1 MSGLTDNIENALD
14 RFEYNLSSMS
24 FEDAYD
30 QLSQEIF
37 NIRLDNVRR
46 MIAERKAPTKE
57 DGELIKAVQSEFNEM
72 SKMYQQMKKDGRL
85 VAVTPNKNF
94 GEQLLDTVKKKKTV
108 IGEVV
113 RMLPKDQK
121 E

>member
-1 MSGLTDNIENALD
+1 
-14 RFEYNLSSMS
+14 
-24 FEDAYD
+24 
-30 QLSQEIF
+30 
-37 NIRLDNVRR
+37 
-46 MIAERKAPTKE
+46 
-57 DGELIKAVQSEFNEM
+57 
-72 SKMYQQMKKDGRL
+72 MYEKLKKSGRL
-85 VAVTPNKNF
+85 GDITPNKNF